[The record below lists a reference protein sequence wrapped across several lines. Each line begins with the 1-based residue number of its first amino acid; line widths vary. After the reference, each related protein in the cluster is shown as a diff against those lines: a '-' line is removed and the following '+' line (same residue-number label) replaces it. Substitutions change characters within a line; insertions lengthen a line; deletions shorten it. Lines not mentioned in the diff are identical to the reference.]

1 MDKRKGFTLIELL
14 VVIAIIALLMAM
26 LMPALNK
33 ANKQAKAVVCQ
44 AHLRQWAIIFQMYLD
59 DNAGKFS
66 GGEPDPR
73 YPDEEIVEHIWVLFL
88 QPYFETFDVMLCPV
102 TTQDWCD
109 GEGVRGGPLIAWDFR
124 CREEIDLPDEWYEYY
139 DESYGSYGKNSWCS
153 QWEHGACD
161 TGGQSCNWLNIQS
174 VKGGHRVPI
183 LLDEQWLGGF
193 PTPEDY
199 PPEYDG
205 QTFWSGAPGG
215 EMDRYVIN
223 RHQGAVNALFLDW
236 SVKRIGLKE
245 LWTLKWHREFD
256 INGPWT
262 IAGFGGSETA
272 CTAAWDEAAPWMKGF
287 PEY

>member
-14 VVIAIIALLMAM
+14 VVIAIIALLMAI
-26 LMPALNK
+26 LMPALNR

-44 AHLRQWAIIFQMYLD
+44 AQLRQWSVIFQMYLD
-59 DNAGKFS
+59 DNAGRFS
-66 GGEPDPR
+66 GGE
-73 YPDEEIVEHIWVLFL
+73 ETVSGFVEHIWVLYL
-88 QPYFETFDVMLCPV
+88 RPYFETYDILLCPV

-109 GEGVRGGPLIAWDFR
+109 GDGVRGGPLVAWDFR
-124 CREEIDLPDEWYEYY
+124 CRDQIGLPDEWYPYY
-139 DESYGSYGKNSWCS
+139 GDSYGSYGKNSWCS
-153 QWEHGACD
+153 QWEHGACE

-174 VKGGHRVPI
+174 VRDGNRIP
-183 LLDEQWLGGF
+183 LFLDAIFLGGF

-205 QTFWSGAPGG
+205 QTFWSGGGPG

-223 RHQGAVNALFLDW
+223 RHQGYINGLFLDW
-236 SVKRIGLKE
+236 SVRKIGLKE
-245 LWTLKWHREFD
+245 LWTLKWHRVFD

-262 IAGFGGSETA
+262 LAGGATPA
-272 CTAAWDEAAPWMKGF
+272 VWDARSYWMRNF